1 MDFRTPD
8 TIIAELVDIR
18 REAAKGVDVQR
29 DAEEEMVRLV
39 LAAERVEA
47 LAFLE
52 STGTEK
58 HRQAVAKVKSE
69 PERLEAELAKAKLNR
84 IKTKLRQL
92 SEAQM
97 NVQTQAR
104 MVELMYKTAGVGER

>member
-18 REAAKGVDVQR
+18 RQAGKGADAQFE
-29 DAEEEMVRLV
+29 AEEDMVRLV
-39 LAAERVEA
+39 LAAERIEA
-47 LAFLE
+47 LAFME
-52 STGTEK
+52 ATGTVEHCK
-58 HRQAVAKVKSE
+58 AVAKVKSE
-69 PERLEAELAKAKLNR
+69 EARLAADIAKAKLNR

-97 NVQTQAR
+97 NVQSQAR
-104 MVELMYKTAGVGER
+104 MVELMYKTAGTGER